1 MKKGLTVLMVM
12 MMTAS
17 AIAGE
22 ARFFNFE
29 LVAQTESEQPTSI
42 KINIPVKA
50 VGAFDQ
56 QIDRFLLETNATEE
70 FNTFTEVWREI
81 KNVGPHDYVEI
92 NHGDDT
98 VFVSTTE
105 TDVIVDI
112 NSREEGKIKITIP
125 MDLVDYV
132 AQIRN
137 HDDFMEVVNNM
148 EGRVLLR
155 IEGDRVNGKLSIQ

>member
-1 MKKGLTVLMVM
+1 MKKGLTVLMVL

-17 AIAGE
+17 AIAGD

-29 LVAQTESEQPTSI
+29 LVAQMESEKPTTI

-50 VGAFDQ
+50 VSAFDQ
-56 QIDRFLLETNATEE
+56 QIDRFLLETNATAE

-81 KNVGPHDYVEI
+81 KNIGPHDYVEV

-112 NSREEGKIKITIP
+112 TSREEGKIKITIP